1 MAVLAIASMVVAM
14 TPRTSS
20 GPVALSATTTP
31 ITARAIVEPPTP
43 TVDGTQ
49 AATRQPAPR
58 TALLTSFAAFPHA
71 VTSGP
76 QFVLDGTDVAQQPPA
91 DDEMVFL
98 RTEAVTYELRWD
110 DAQQL
115 SVPDGSVVFD
125 ADGDL
130 VARVDAGE
138 LLSLVGE

>member
-1 MAVLAIASMVVAM
+1 MLAVAAMVVAM
-14 TPRTSS
+14 TPRTSN

-31 ITARAIVEPPTP
+31 ITARAIIEAPPSTEAPGTP
-43 TVDGTQ
+43 RSLT
-49 AATRQPAPR
+49 PR

-76 QFVLDGTDVAQQPPA
+76 QFVLDGADIADEPPA
-91 DDEMVFL
+91 DDDTVFL
-98 RTEAVTYELRWD
+98 RTDAVTYQVPWD

-130 VARVDAGE
+130 VAHVSAGE
-138 LLSLVGE
+138 LISLVDD

>member
-1 MAVLAIASMVVAM
+1 MAVLAVAMMVVAM
-14 TPRTSS
+14 TPRTSD

-31 ITARAIVEPPTP
+31 ITARAVVEPPASAGASP
-43 TVDGTQ
+43 
-49 AATRQPAPR
+49 AATSRPVAPR

-76 QFVLDGTDVAQQPPA
+76 QFVLDGTDVAERSPA
-91 DDEMVFL
+91 GSDMVFL
-98 RTEAVTYELRWD
+98 RTEAVTYQLRWD
-110 DAQQL
+110 DAQRL

-130 VARVDAGE
+130 IARFDAGA
-138 LLSLVGE
+138 LLSLVDD